1 MPVSLPKEVEAREE
15 AVKQYFRQRI
25 NKLIAENQELQSK
38 SLALLA
44 EVNRFNNLFFW
55 WSDWLILVKIYP
67 HPTQYELIFNTP

>member
-44 EVNRFNNLFFW
+44 EVNRFNNLFFCG
-55 WSDWLILVKIYP
+55 L
-67 HPTQYELIFNTP
+67 TG